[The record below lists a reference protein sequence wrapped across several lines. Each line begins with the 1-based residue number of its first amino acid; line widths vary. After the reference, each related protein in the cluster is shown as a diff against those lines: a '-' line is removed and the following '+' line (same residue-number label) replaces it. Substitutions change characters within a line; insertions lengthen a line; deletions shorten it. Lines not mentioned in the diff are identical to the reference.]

1 MNQQT
6 NKREKMT
13 VSEKWKAGFIKYGLK
28 KGFIK
33 PPLENEEEREERIKK
48 ENANIERIDAQI
60 KRVKKW

>member
-33 PPLENEEEREERIKK
+33 SPLENEEEKS
-48 ENANIERIDAQI
+48 
-60 KRVKKW
+60 KRLEKVEKVGLSKI